1 MRLQS
6 MLYVWCMGNGLNIR
20 VLIISSVVIVNIPFH
35 IEKQTCLMESENTII
50 ARTAVRR
57 WTVNEM
63 EYKADKGKPRLF
75 LVPPSLIEAVG
86 IVRTYGVQKY
96 GEEQGWRKVEPWR
109 YRDALMRHLVAY
121 MREPQ
126 GTDEES
132 GLPHLWHVA
141 CNVAFLIELEKG
153 AGDGYQ
159 QRGVQTD

>member
-1 MRLQS
+1 
-6 MLYVWCMGNGLNIR
+6 
-20 VLIISSVVIVNIPFH
+20 
-35 IEKQTCLMESENTII
+35 MESENTII
-50 ARTAVRR
+50 AHTVARR
-57 WTVNEM
+57 WMADAM

-75 LVPPSLIEAVG
+75 LVPPSIIEAVG

>member
-1 MRLQS
+1 M
-6 MLYVWCMGNGLNIR
+6 
-20 VLIISSVVIVNIPFH
+20 
-35 IEKQTCLMESENTII
+35 
-50 ARTAVRR
+50 ADA
-57 WTVNEM
+57 M

-141 CNVAFLIELEKG
+141 CNVAFLIELEGMK
-153 AGDGYQ
+153 DE
-159 QRGVQTD
+159 

>member
-1 MRLQS
+1 
-6 MLYVWCMGNGLNIR
+6 MLLGIK
-20 VLIISSVVIVNIPFH
+20 LI
-35 IEKQTCLMESENTII
+35 T
-50 ARTAVRR
+50 ARTAARR
-57 WTVNEM
+57 WMADAM

-159 QRGVQTD
+159 QRGVPTD